1 MKAKKTL
8 VLSAT
13 FVIAIIAAISFFSSV
28 NIIQTG
34 EVGIVRRLGVVT
46 EVLHPGG
53 LNLRLSWIHTIDI
66 YDMTVREADLDFT
79 AYSIDAQNVRGH
91 VSIQYQLN
99 PETMMQVAA
108 QFGPLN
114 MLESRLHAM
123 LLQET
128 QNVFALKS
136 AMELVEGR
144 AYLSHEIWQR
154 ISAIAPNFH
163 ISITNVALEGMI
175 FSAAFEQAVEQRAI
189 ADQLLRQAELD
200 AARDL
205 VYAQRALDVSRLEAE
220 SVLVQARADAESL
233 EIMQAAWGELGL
245 EVRDAMLRQMFFEQ
259 WDGVLP
265 NVLTGENLS
274 LIMDGLSIGE

>member
-1 MKAKKTL
+1 MKAKRML
-8 VLSAT
+8 ILAAVL
-13 FVIAIIAAISFFSSV
+13 VIAVITAATFFSSI

-53 LNLRLSWIHTIDI
+53 LNTRLSWIYTVDI

-79 AYSIDAQNVRGH
+79 AYSIDAQSVRGM

-99 PETMMQVAA
+99 PQTVMQVAG
-108 QFGPLN
+108 QFGPLSV
-114 MLESRLHAM
+114 LENRLHSM

-154 ISAIAPNFH
+154 LSLIASNFH
-163 ISITNVALEGMI
+163 VTITNVALEGMI

-200 AARDL
+200 AARDM

-220 SVLVQARADAESL
+220 SVLVKARADAESL

-265 NVLTGENLS
+265 SVLTGDNLS
-274 LIMDGLSIGE
+274 LIMDGLSIGD